1 MVTEGSGGWKLFIG
15 KVLVAIAILHVKG
28 EESVKIK
35 ISGIGKYPYLDINT
49 KKIDFET
56 LLVGKKKVEIK
67 IKSQK
72 K

>member
-1 MVTEGSGGWKLFIG
+1 MDTQGSRGTPLFIT

-35 ISGIGKYPYLDINT
+35 ISGIGKYPYLDINN

-56 LLVGKKKVEIK
+56 LLVGKKKVI
-67 IKSQK
+67 I
-72 K
+72 

>member
-1 MVTEGSGGWKLFIG
+1 M
-15 KVLVAIAILHVKG
+15 VAIAILHVKG

-56 LLVGKKKVEIK
+56 LLVGKKKVIIIIKKSKEIILHNSSK
-67 IKSQK
+67 VRAVFTVK
-72 K
+72 

>member
-1 MVTEGSGGWKLFIG
+1 
-15 KVLVAIAILHVKG
+15 LVAIAILHVKG

-56 LLVGKKKVEIK
+56 LLVGKKKSKEIILHNSSK
-67 IKSQK
+67 VRAVFTVK
-72 K
+72 

>member
-1 MVTEGSGGWKLFIG
+1 
-15 KVLVAIAILHVKG
+15 LVAIAILHVKG